1 MAYDKEFIEKVG
13 IYFETH
19 DESAKEVSEIFNVSR
34 SNMYNWVEKNGWIQ
48 NKYRA
53 VQQSAGGLIDRA
65 TLNAVREGAVGSVV
79 GEIMK
84 ADEHTGH
91 MDIDRAKKVAAEVVR
106 DVLTLDEL
114 KVDASEAL
122 RGARTIAQTST
133 KLQDKRTWLECIK
146 TGQEII
152 HGKNP
157 DMVFLGDFSKI
168 TDVDIANM
176 SQEELMRLAKGVENK
191 AKEQ

>member
-1 MAYDKEFIEKVG
+1 MAYEPEFIEKVG

-19 DESAKEVSEIFNVSR
+19 DDSAKEVSELFGISR
-34 SNMYNWVEKNGWIQ
+34 SIMYGWIEKYGWIQ
-48 NKYRA
+48 NKYRS
-53 VQQSAGGLIDRA
+53 VQQSAGGFIDRA
-65 TLNAVREGAVGSVV
+65 TLNAVRDGAVDAVV
-79 GEIMK
+79 GEVMK

-122 RGARTIAQTST
+122 RGARTIAQGST
-133 KLQDKRTWLECIK
+133 RLADKRTWLECIK

-152 HGKNP
+152 YGKNP

-191 AKEQ
+191 NKEQ

>member
-1 MAYDKEFIEKVG
+1 MAYEKEFIEKVG

-19 DESAKEVSEIFNVSR
+19 DDSAKEVSELFGISR
-34 SNMYNWVEKNGWIQ
+34 SIMYGWIEKNGWIQ
-48 NKYRA
+48 NKYRS
-53 VQQSAGGLIDRA
+53 VQQSAGGFIDRA
-65 TLNAVREGAVGSVV
+65 TLNAVRDGVVDAVV
-79 GEIMK
+79 GEVMK

-91 MDIDRAKKVAAEVVR
+91 MDIDRAKKVAAKVVR

-114 KVDASEAL
+114 KIDASEAL
-122 RGARTIAQTST
+122 RGARTIAQLST
-133 KLQDKRTWLECIK
+133 KLQDKRIWLECIK

-152 HGKNP
+152 YGKNP

-191 AKEQ
+191 TKEQ